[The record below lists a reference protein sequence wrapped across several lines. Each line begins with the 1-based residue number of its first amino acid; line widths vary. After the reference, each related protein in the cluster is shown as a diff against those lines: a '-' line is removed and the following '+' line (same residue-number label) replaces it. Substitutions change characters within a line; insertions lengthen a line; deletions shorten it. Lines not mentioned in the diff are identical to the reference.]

1 MTVANSIKAQ
11 LDEAEHVIRAQMARI
26 AELEAE
32 LEELR
37 SAAGAHQV
45 LREIYG
51 NANQPTGHRL
61 KAAGLALAHEV
72 PKIQSVPAPL
82 ELSAEPIIPLADL
95 VTQRRARQDQLCPES
110 TSPGRGDFKALN
122 LLPVASS
129 RRDGNG
135 SDGDDTAG

>member
-1 MTVANSIKAQ
+1 MAAMTVANSIQSQ

-32 LEELR
+32 LEGLR

-72 PKIQSVPAPL
+72 PKIQSVPPPL
-82 ELSAEPIIPLADL
+82 ELSAEEVVPLAQL
-95 VTQRRARQDQLCPES
+95 VHERRARQDLLCPE
-110 TSPGRGDFKALN
+110 GKALD
-122 LLPVASS
+122 LVPVAPPAPTT
-129 RRDGNG
+129 GNG
-135 SDGDDTAG
+135 DDHS